1 MKTLTCPECKN
12 EVDLTKF
19 SKVDPVKLEERNG
32 IKIGQIIEC
41 NSCGIT
47 LEITQ
52 DEGDRLDA
60 EIVDEGK

>member
-12 EVDLTKF
+12 EVDLSKF
-19 SKVDPVKLEERNG
+19 PDP
-32 IKIGQIIEC
+32 KIGQIIEC